1 MGEWEGCRSFVG
13 RQRDGARER
22 EAASV
27 HTIRLSKLF
36 FMHLFHFGFYFEP
49 SHQSGKKKK
58 LFFMSIMEVTTKT
71 GKFQR

>member
-1 MGEWEGCRSFVG
+1 MGEWEGCWSFVG

-36 FMHLFHFGFYFEP
+36 FYAFISFRFYLEP